1 MNKNYLYNEG
11 STNRIKIYK
20 GNKKFIF
27 FKKKKYLD
35 LSYASG
41 SLLLGHNSNILK
53 KTIKKQINIGTN
65 FSHPN
70 IFSYKFSLLL
80 RKIFKEYSK
89 FVFCVSGTEANM
101 KVLRI
106 ARAISN
112 KKKIAM
118 VHGSWHGSVDELL
131 YSVNQKYQ
139 NIFPVSSGINKNKNI
154 VILPYNNF
162 LKTKKILDNEY
173 KNISLLIIEP
183 IQQVIPDYNNEKYLL
198 DLIKYCNK
206 KKIKLCFDEMVT
218 GLRLPQ
224 LTVQNKLKIFPEFMT
239 LGKIFGGGM
248 PIGIIAL
255 HKTIVKKYDQKIKKI
270 FFGGTYSLNPMS
282 YHVGM
287 ETVKYILQNR
297 IKIFNKVNC
306 LAKFLSD
313 ELNKFLI
320 KNNLDIKIYRY
331 NSIIRIIYSKKLVT
345 NKHQKELAEKS
356 KLKSIL
362 DFKRYIFKKNIFC
375 SENGA
380 IFLSYENN
388 LKDIKYILSVFNKG
402 FKKYFS

>member
-1 MNKNYLYNEG
+1 
-11 STNRIKIYK
+11 
-20 GNKKFIF
+20 
-27 FKKKKYLD
+27 
-35 LSYASG
+35 
-41 SLLLGHNSNILK
+41 
-53 KTIKKQINIGTN
+53 
-65 FSHPN
+65 
-70 IFSYKFSLLL
+70 
-80 RKIFKEYSK
+80 
-89 FVFCVSGTEANM
+89 
-101 KVLRI
+101 
-106 ARAISN
+106 
-112 KKKIAM
+112 
-118 VHGSWHGSVDELL
+118 
-131 YSVNQKYQ
+131 
-139 NIFPVSSGINKNKNI
+139 
-154 VILPYNNF
+154 
-162 LKTKKILDNEY
+162 
-173 KNISLLIIEP
+173 
-183 IQQVIPDYNNEKYLL
+183 
-198 DLIKYCNK
+198 
-206 KKIKLCFDEMVT
+206 MVT